1 MSETRRD
8 AYRAISPHAPNMREQ
23 VFAFIQESG
32 GATCD
37 EVEVALGMRHQ
48 TASARL
54 NELANAGRVYAS
66 DVRRAT
72 RSGMDA
78 AVYMVGVAPPSPQ
91 LNLL

>member
-1 MSETRRD
+1 VSETSRD
-8 AYRAISPHAPNMREQ
+8 AYMAISPHAPNMRER
-23 VFAFIQESG
+23 VFAFIRESG

-37 EVEVALGMRHQ
+37 EVEVALGMVHQ

-66 DVRRAT
+66 EARRAT

-78 AVYMVGVAPPSPQ
+78 AVYVVGVAPPSPQ
-91 LNLL
+91 LDLL